1 MGTRSRA
8 TPLGSPD
15 KPGDNEPPQPPRK
28 SLGFARDLA
37 LAMELPFIPV
47 AAVVIAGGLGY
58 LMDKRF
64 GTLPVFSLILGFL
77 GFAAGVREIIRRIKS
92 DAK

>member
-1 MGTRSRA
+1 
-8 TPLGSPD
+8 
-15 KPGDNEPPQPPRK
+15 
-28 SLGFARDLA
+28 
-37 LAMELPFIPV
+37 MELPFIPV